1 MQYDVKTPAE
11 YLELIEDDWRK
22 EKIMSIREIIKS
34 SDSKIEEGI
43 QFKMLCYVGNDATIF
58 HLNAQKNYM
67 SLYVGNI
74 EKIEDSKALLKS
86 FDLGKGCIRMRKS
99 INIHETGLEEFITK
113 TIEIWIKSDDYLKS
127 ISVLAIHQ
135 QLKSFYELQFLHNPE
150 A

>member
-1 MQYDVKTPAE
+1 
-11 YLELIEDDWRK
+11 
-22 EKIMSIREIIKS
+22 
-34 SDSKIEEGI
+34 
-43 QFKMLCYVGNDATIF
+43 
-58 HLNAQKNYM
+58 
-67 SLYVGNI
+67 
-74 EKIEDSKALLKS
+74 
-86 FDLGKGCIRMRKS
+86 MRKS